1 LARAGVDLEPRAQWP
16 TGMDRLGVPVRGRIP
31 AEEAMA
37 PGRALAR
44 LSDLGWGQ
52 RLRALLAD
60 ADAPISPELLR
71 AVVPVLAQWE
81 WEERPVAVVA
91 MSSRRRPQLVG
102 SFAAGI
108 AELGRLR
115 DLGSLDYAHGGPTG
129 EAGGNSAF
137 RLAGVWDRIVVGA
150 GVQEQLAGI
159 PGPVLLVDDV
169 VDSRWS
175 LTVAARALRLAG
187 APAVLPLALAVEG

>member
-1 LARAGVDLEPRAQWP
+1 MSGSPGPGIDPDRGAVADRDGPARGAGPGPDPRGGGDGSGRPWP
-16 TGMDRLGVPVRGRIP
+16 PLRPRL
-31 AEEAMA
+31 
-37 PGRALAR
+37 
-44 LSDLGWGQ
+44 GQ
-52 RLRALLAD
+52 RLGPCSPTRTPDL
-60 ADAPISPELLR
+60 PELLR

-81 WEERPVAVVA
+81 WRSGRSPSSPCRRVDVH
-91 MSSRRRPQLVG
+91 SRRVVRR
-102 SFAAGI
+102 GI
-108 AELGRLR
+108 AISGRLR